1 MEKLIDSRT
10 GVEVQVDARGAEK
23 MLKSGFF
30 RATEK
35 VVAAPSEKKPTPKKA
50 SKK

>member
-30 RATEK
+30 RTNEK
-35 VVAAPSEKKPTPKKA
+35 PAPSEKKPTPKKA

>member
-30 RATEK
+30 RATVK
-35 VVAAPSEKKPTPKKA
+35 PAPSEKKTTPKKA